1 MYCLLEI
8 WPYVTLIQMYI
19 WEKYEIDETMKIPSS
34 SRIYNAINRNGSL
47 ERENDTVLK
56 FCINDLSYF
65 EISAS
70 LF

>member
-1 MYCLLEI
+1 
-8 WPYVTLIQMYI
+8 MYI
-19 WEKYEIDETMKIPSS
+19 WEKYEINETMKIPSS